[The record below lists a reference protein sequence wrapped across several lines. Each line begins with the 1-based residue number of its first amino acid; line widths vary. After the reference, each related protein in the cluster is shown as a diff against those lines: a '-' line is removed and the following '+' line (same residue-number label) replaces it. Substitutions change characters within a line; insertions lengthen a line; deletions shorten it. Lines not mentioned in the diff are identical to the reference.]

1 MPAPVAASL
10 KIISVFHLD
19 YTHTN
24 YEAFVH
30 HVGQRLN
37 VPVINNEIQF
47 PQDTAS
53 GTFTYVVLPNG
64 LEATLIN
71 CVLNDDWLIHR
82 KKIAE
87 EYYVLRVDML
97 TVPGTLVV
105 TIDEDKVKDMN
116 TSKSIAYLT
125 SSLFDWSYY
134 STKGTTYLGVAI
146 LFNKEWLARYLDLE
160 TAENVL
166 STYISLKAENIN
178 IVPLDN
184 KFRQWMQTI
193 MEVGQDNPLRL
204 TIIQN
209 RIMLMIERFFA
220 IIYEKMHNPAFRV
233 PLSQEDI
240 NRVMQVEAI
249 LTKDIYQSPPPIS
262 QLAKMVSI
270 SESKLKKD
278 FKVMYGSPIYEYY
291 QKARMQ
297 AAQDKLLTG
306 KYSVK
311 EVAMELGYANLSNFT
326 IAFKKAFGVLPSRLL
341 AKQV

>member
-1 MPAPVAASL
+1 M
-10 KIISVFHLD
+10 FHLD

-47 PQDTAS
+47 PQDTAT
-53 GTFTYVVLPNG
+53 GTFTYVTLPNG
-64 LEATLIN
+64 LEATIIN

-82 KKIAE
+82 KKITE

-105 TIDEDKVKDMN
+105 TIDEDKVKDIN

-134 STKGTTYLGVAI
+134 STSGTTYLGVSI
-146 LFNKEWLARYLDLE
+146 LFNKDWLAKYLDLG
-160 TAENVL
+160 TAESVL

-193 MEVGQDNPLRL
+193 MEVGFDNPLRL

-209 RIMLMIERFFA
+209 RIMLMVERFFA

-249 LTKDIYQSPPPIS
+249 LTTDIYQSPPPIS

-306 KYSVK
+306 RFSVK

-341 AKQV
+341 SKQP